1 MMKMMAL
8 AAFVGVAYLFDP
20 TFAGSFDSQM
30 RILAYK
36 INSALDVSP
45 YLGGRR

>member
-1 MMKMMAL
+1 MLKMMAL

-30 RILAYK
+30 RVLAYK
-36 INSALDVSP
+36 INSALDFAP
-45 YLGGRR
+45 YLGRR